1 MAVSGGKGWW
11 AGQDLNL
18 GPHPYQ
24 LNAGN
29 RCADR
34 RSRRSRPTV
43 GAKGMRSIGA
53 QVCVLAMLPDPVR
66 KGLIV
71 YSELGLSLCYAQCRL
86 PAPPFTV
93 VLSQPQTSTDPYPH
107 L

>member
-1 MAVSGGKGWW
+1 MGLLAGMGVRPQRGPGWQWCSRLAAGSTVTCGNGWW
-11 AGQDLNL
+11 ACQDLNL

-43 GAKGMRSIGA
+43 DAKGMRSIGA
-53 QVCVLAMLPDPVR
+53 LVCVLFIA
-66 KGLIV
+66 
-71 YSELGLSLCYAQCRL
+71 
-86 PAPPFTV
+86 
-93 VLSQPQTSTDPYPH
+93 SQRANKH
-107 L
+107 LEVDHGRMKADWVP